1 MLVMFPNVSY
11 SVLYKTDTL
20 STFGALSCPLGQENE
35 PNQPFHK
42 RAVLIWCLQR
52 VNSDVD
58 GAGAEVGE
66 VS

>member
-1 MLVMFPNVSY
+1 MFLNVFY

-20 STFGALSCPLGQENE
+20 STLGALICLRGQENE

-42 RAVLIWCLQR
+42 RAILIWCLQR

-58 GAGAEVGE
+58 GVGAEVGA